1 MADIFAGYPG
11 GKNGSGTYQKII
23 NLMPPHYTYVEAF
36 LGGGA
41 IMRAKKPAQINI
53 GIDADRA
60 VVQRWRLDPPAGV
73 SHLSV
78 LQADAVGWLDDQ
90 RADLD
95 QSALVYCDPPYLMST
110 RASQRKFYEVEMAEE
125 HEHQALLDVLLGLR
139 CMVMISGYWSEL
151 YAERLA
157 GWRVYTYKAMTR
169 GGRLADEYVWMNFPE
184 PFRLHDYRYLGDT
197 YREREVI
204 KRQKE
209 RWLERLR
216 KMSPKKRAA
225 MLSALDALDP
235 DGGNGGVVHG

>member
-1 MADIFAGYPG
+1 MNDIFAGYPG

-23 NLMPPHYTYVEAF
+23 NLMPPHHTYVEAF

-41 IMRAKKPAQINI
+41 IMRAKRPAQVN
-53 GIDADRA
+53 DADRA

-110 RASQRKFYEVEMAEE
+110 RSSQRKFYEVEMAEE
-125 HEHQALLDVLLGLR
+125 HEHKALLNVLLGLR
-139 CMVMISGYWSEL
+139 CMVMLSGYWSEL
-151 YAERLA
+151 YAEMLA

-169 GGRLADEYVWMNFPE
+169 GGRLADEYVWMNFAAPVM
-184 PFRLHDYRYLGDT
+184 LHDYQYLGET

-204 KRQKE
+204 KRQKA
-209 RWLERLR
+209 RWLARLQR
-216 KMSPKKRAA
+216 MSPAKRAA
-225 MLSALDALDP
+225 LLSAIAELDP
-235 DGGNGGVVHG
+235 AGGNGEVVHG